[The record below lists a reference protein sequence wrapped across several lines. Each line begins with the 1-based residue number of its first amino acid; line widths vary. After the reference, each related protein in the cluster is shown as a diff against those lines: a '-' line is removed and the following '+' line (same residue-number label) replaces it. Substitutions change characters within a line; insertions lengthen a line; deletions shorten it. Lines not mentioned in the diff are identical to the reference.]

1 MDRPPPPARSG
12 GERKCY
18 TLRSIPSAPGAAA
31 WGGLPERD
39 RALLRW
45 LLVGDVVTSELAA
58 MLVYGGLRTAR
69 RRLGRLVDLGLIR
82 GFWAANSQRPRGRY
96 AYALVGSVRDELQ
109 RARDG
114 GRRRRAPVGPRATTI
129 HQLAT
134 NDLMAAL
141 LRDARP
147 EDGLGLA
154 AWLPERT
161 VALLFD
167 RYVEPDALAVIG
179 TPSGRICLVIERDLG
194 TEPTSTVASK
204 VARYTTLFAGQPDGP
219 VNVGI
224 VVEST
229 RRLTSVMRTI
239 GRAAAGDTQVWVTTS
254 GELLAAPYG
263 ANWIAPDGRRCSTV
277 NLPAE
282 QVAGVPVVGAQCLVD
297 PDSADVF
304 DRSAIESMPALRPFV
319 RRR

>member
-1 MDRPPPPARSG
+1 MDRRPLPARADVG
-12 GERKCY
+12 RKCY
-18 TLRSIPSAPGAAA
+18 TLRSTLSAPGAAA

-58 MLVYGGLRTAR
+58 LLVYGSLRTGR
-69 RRLGRLVDLGLIR
+69 RRLARLVELGLVR

-96 AYALVGSVRDELQ
+96 AYALVGSVRDELVRPQ
-109 RARDG
+109 G
-114 GRRRRAPVGPRATTI
+114 GGARRRVAAGPRAKTI

-134 NDLMAAL
+134 NDLMAAF

-147 EDGLGLA
+147 DDGLGLA

-161 VALLFD
+161 VAPLFD

-179 TPSGRICLVIERDLG
+179 TPSDRICLVIERDLG
-194 TEPTSTVASK
+194 TEPTSMVVSK
-204 VARYTTLFAGQPDGP
+204 VARYSTLFAGQADGP

-229 RRLTSVMRTI
+229 RRLTSVLRAI
-239 GRAAAGDTQVWVTTS
+239 GRAAVDGQFWVTTS
-254 GELLAAPYG
+254 GELLASPYRT
-263 ANWIAPDGRRCSTV
+263 NWQGPDGRRRATV
-277 NLPAE
+277 NLPSE
-282 QVAGVPVVGAQCLVD
+282 SVVGPPVVGAQCLLD
-297 PDSADVF
+297 F
-304 DRSAIESMPALRPFV
+304 DGAEAFDLPAIEVVLALRRFV

>member
-1 MDRPPPPARSG
+1 MDRRPPPARSG

-18 TLRSIPSAPGAAA
+18 SLRSTPSAPGAAA

-58 MLVYGGLRTAR
+58 LLVYGGLRTAR
-69 RRLGRLVDLGLIR
+69 RRLARLVELGLVR

-96 AYALVGSVRDELQ
+96 AYALVGSVRDELA
-109 RARDG
+109 RAQVG
-114 GRRRRAPVGPRATTI
+114 GVRRRGTAGPRATTI

-134 NDLMAAL
+134 NDLMAAF

-147 EDGLGLA
+147 DDGLGLA

-161 VALLFD
+161 VAPLFD
-167 RYVEPDALAVIG
+167 RYVEPDALAVLG
-179 TPSGRICLVIERDLG
+179 TPSDRICLVIERDLG

-204 VARYTTLFAGQPDGP
+204 VARYTTLFTGQGDGP

-229 RRLTSVMRTI
+229 RRLTSVRRAI
-239 GRAAAGDTQVWVTTS
+239 GRAAAADTRAWVTTS

-263 ANWIAPDGRRCSTV
+263 ANWLAPDGRRRATV
-277 NLPAE
+277 NLPGDP
-282 QVAGVPVVGAQCLVD
+282 VVRTPVVGAQCLLD
-297 PDSADVF
+297 PDGAEAF
-304 DRSAIESMPALRPFV
+304 ELPAIDGVLALRRFTQ
-319 RRR
+319 RR